1 MSAEFVVLFVAY
13 GSSQHNKF
21 FSNTLSSYFLRKVL
35 PIIDLS
41 TIIFLFFSNLLL
53 TFSASSAIMDN
64 VAGQDTRK
72 QRKNMREWRNW
83 QTRTFEGRVVHPYG
97 FKSRFSHHEK
107 ATEYQ

>member
-41 TIIFLFFSNLLL
+41 TPYKRTIKNFFLYLILKF
-53 TFSASSAIMDN
+53 AIMIKN
-64 VAGQDTRK
+64 TGKPVERQRRK
-72 QRKNMREWRNW
+72 VKCLTGNFRMID
-83 QTRTFEGRVVHPYG
+83 
-97 FKSRFSHHEK
+97 
-107 ATEYQ
+107 